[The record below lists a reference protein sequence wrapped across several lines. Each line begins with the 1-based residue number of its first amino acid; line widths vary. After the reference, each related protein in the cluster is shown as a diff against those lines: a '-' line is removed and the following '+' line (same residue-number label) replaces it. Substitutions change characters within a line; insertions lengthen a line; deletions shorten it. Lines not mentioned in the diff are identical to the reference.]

1 LFKDVEMNVTT
12 TENAGGGAALI
23 QENGITM
30 AEMTWVRKE
39 GNVIAIEHTR
49 VSDSLRGHGAGLQL
63 FRSIMAMAEQQKLS
77 VVPVCPFAVKMF
89 ERYPEYGN
97 LLHKPANR

>member
-1 LFKDVEMNVTT
+1 MNVTT
-12 TENAGGGAALI
+12 TENTGGGAARIL
-23 QENGITM
+23 ENDITK

-49 VSDSLRGHGAGLQL
+49 VSDSLRGQGAGLKL

-77 VVPVCPFAVKMF
+77 VIPVCPFAVKMF

-97 LLHKPANR
+97 LLYNPPDQ